1 MGKAAAHDHSTV
13 HRPLLNSQTAAAIKW
28 SISHSPTNP
37 WSIHLSIYSI
47 PCFTSGHQLD
57 SRQGRQVRGGL
68 SFWFELHVSSVLSRY
83 IISSS
88 DSLAKIFLYLVPT
101 SDDQIT
107 EQYDDNE
114 HVLLV
119 DQSLNNSPTLHP
131 LHLFIM
137 FCGGDI
143 LVKALI

>member
-37 WSIHLSIYSI
+37 WSIHLSIYYI

-57 SRQGRQVRGGL
+57 GRQGRQVRGGL
-68 SFWFELHVSSVLSRY
+68 YVVLIRAARELRPF
-83 IISSS
+83 
-88 DSLAKIFLYLVPT
+88 SLYYLVFGFSGQNIPLLST

-131 LHLFIM
+131 LHLF
-137 FCGGDI
+137 CGGDI